1 MGTSTTPPSTPP
13 STPECTPDLLRTLFL
28 FEALSDDRLEYLC
41 EHGTVVR
48 VEPGWLYREGEDATC
63 FYVLLDG
70 SLVMSRKVVDDEVEV
85 NRTSARGSYVGAWTA
100 YLGDLVPQVYDQ
112 SVRVTETS
120 TFFELDAGVLRDV
133 MVEWFPMAQHLLT
146 GLFQGFTNRQ
156 RTISQRE
163 RLLALGSLSAGLT
176 HELNN
181 PAAAAVRATS
191 VLQQRVSKMR
201 EKLSALAAGHLDEA
215 ALQTLIK
222 FQDDAAQRV
231 TTAPK
236 LSALASSDRE
246 DELSDWLEE
255 HGVSHPYE
263 IAPTFVQ
270 AGLDA
275 DWLELV
281 VNAAPPDSLVGAIH
295 WLYYTVDT
303 ELLMKEITDSTTRI
317 STLVD
322 AAKQY
327 SQLDRSPFQT
337 VDLHELLDSTL
348 VMMARKI
355 PSGVRVVKNYDQS
368 LPAVPSYAA
377 ELNQVWT
384 NLIDNAVQAMGDEGT
399 LTITTHSDGEY
410 ATVKV
415 SDTGPGI
422 PADVVGRVFEPFF
435 TTKPIGHGTGL
446 GLDIAWRIVVDK
458 HRGYLKVRSEPG
470 STTFIV
476 RLPVG
481 GPQIG
486 ETP

>member
-1 MGTSTTPPSTPP
+1 MTTVPA
-13 STPECTPDLLRTLFL
+13 CTPDLLRSLFL

-41 EHGTVVR
+41 ERGHVVR

-70 SLVMSRKVVDDEVEV
+70 SLVMSRNVAGDEVEV
-85 NRTSARGSYVGAWTA
+85 NRSSYRGAYVGAWNA

-120 TFFELDAGVLRDV
+120 DFFELDATVLRDI
-133 MVEWFPMAQHLLT
+133 MRDWFPMANHLLS
-146 GLFQGFTNRQ
+146 GLFQGFTTRQ
-156 RTISQRE
+156 RNIAQRE

-201 EKLSALAAGHLDEA
+201 EKLAALAAGHLDEA

-222 FQDDAAQRV
+222 FQDEAAQKV
-231 TTAPK
+231 ADAPK
-236 LSALASSDRE
+236 LTAIESADRE
-246 DELSDWLEE
+246 DELGDWLED
-255 HGVSHPYE
+255 HGVGHGFE
-263 IAPTFVQ
+263 IASTFVA
-270 AGLDA
+270 AGIDG
-275 DWLELV
+275 DWLDLV
-281 VNAAPPDSLVGAIH
+281 ANAAPPDSLAGAIH
-295 WLYYTVDT
+295 WLYYTIDT

-327 SQLDRSPFQT
+327 SQMDRSPHQT
-337 VDLHELLDSTL
+337 ADLHELLDSTL
-348 VMMARKI
+348 VMLARKI
-355 PSGVRVVKNYDQS
+355 PPGVTVVKHYAED
-368 LPAVPSYAA
+368 LPAVPSYPA

-384 NLIDNAVQAMGDEGT
+384 NLIDNAVQAMGETGT
-399 LTITTHSDGEY
+399 LTLTTHRDDEY

-422 PADVVGRVFEPFF
+422 PDDVKDRIFEPFF

-446 GLDIAWRIVVDK
+446 GLDIAWRIVVNK
-458 HRGYLKVRSEPG
+458 HRGYLKVMSEPG
-470 STTFIV
+470 STTFVV
-476 RLPVG
+476 RLPLE

-486 ETP
+486 ETA

>member
-1 MGTSTTPPSTPP
+1 MTTVPA
-13 STPECTPDLLRTLFL
+13 CTPDLLRSLFL

-41 EHGTVVR
+41 ERGDVVR

-70 SLVMSRKVVDDEVEV
+70 SLVMSRNVAGDEVEV
-85 NRTSARGSYVGAWTA
+85 NRSSYRGAYVGAWNA

-120 TFFELDAGVLRDV
+120 DFFELDATVLRDI
-133 MVEWFPMAQHLLT
+133 MRDWFPMANHLFS
-146 GLFQGFTNRQ
+146 GLFQGFTTRQ
-156 RTISQRE
+156 RNIAQRE

-201 EKLSALAAGHLDEA
+201 EKLAALAAGHLDEA

-222 FQDDAAQRV
+222 FQDEAAQKV
-231 TTAPK
+231 ADAPK
-236 LSALASSDRE
+236 LTAIESADRE
-246 DELSDWLEE
+246 DELGDWLED
-255 HGVSHPYE
+255 HGVGHGFE
-263 IAPTFVQ
+263 IASTFVA
-270 AGLDA
+270 AGIDG
-275 DWLELV
+275 DWLDLV
-281 VNAAPPDSLVGAIH
+281 ANAAPPDSLAGAIH
-295 WLYYTVDT
+295 WLYYTIDT

-327 SQLDRSPFQT
+327 SQMDRSPHQT
-337 VDLHELLDSTL
+337 ADLHELLDSTL
-348 VMMARKI
+348 VMLARKI
-355 PSGVRVVKNYDQS
+355 PPGVTVVKHYAED
-368 LPAVPSYAA
+368 LPAVPSYPA

-384 NLIDNAVQAMGDEGT
+384 NLIDNAVQAMGETGT
-399 LTITTHSDGEY
+399 LTLTTHRDDEY

-422 PADVVGRVFEPFF
+422 PDDVKDRIFEPFF

-446 GLDIAWRIVVDK
+446 GLDIAWRIVVNK
-458 HRGYLKVRSEPG
+458 HRGYLKVMSEPG
-470 STTFIV
+470 STTFVV
-476 RLPVG
+476 RLPLE

-486 ETP
+486 ETA